1 LLRLRE
7 FRVALCGDITKM
19 FHQVLVRKEDAS
31 IYLFLYAPRGQ
42 AEPDLC
48 RMKVHIFVSVCSPAV
63 CAYVLSRAAEDA
75 DPEDVDFAVQEVKS
89 QFYVDNWVTS
99 FRTEEEAV
107 NGAAKLTRA
116 LKKGGFELAQWG
128 SSSRSVLESLPGQS
142 ITALNVDLDGLPT
155 ERTLGMS
162 LDFAADC
169 FVLKAT
175 GSVGRSTHRE
185 ILRATATNFDPL
197 GCLAPVLIVAKLI
210 LQKICKAK
218 VEWDVALDKDL
229 ADEWQQWAGS
239 LAAVNDLRIPRCY
252 CSSPY
257 REDSTDLIMF
267 SDASEKAFGAVGY
280 LRFEL
285 LDGTVKVAFVL
296 AKAKVAP
303 VKYVSM
309 PRLELCGCLVAV
321 RMAKTLLNELRI
333 MIRQVILFTDSTTNL
348 RWFNSESCRFTP
360 YVANRVGEIL
370 ESFGAPPLA
379 LCTNVGES
387 SRRRQPRNSGS
398 RIDC

>member
-1 LLRLRE
+1 
-7 FRVALCGDITKM
+7 
-19 FHQVLVRKEDAS
+19 
-31 IYLFLYAPRGQ
+31 
-42 AEPDLC
+42 
-48 RMKVHIFVSVCSPAV
+48 MKVHIFGFVCSPAV

-75 DPEDVDFAVQEVKS
+75 DAEDVDFAIQEVKN
-89 QFYVDNWVTS
+89 QFYVDSWVTS
-99 FRTEEEAV
+99 FRTEEEAGG
-107 NGAAKLTRA
+107 GAAKLTRV

-142 ITALNVDLDGLPT
+142 ITALSVDLGGLPT
-155 ERTLGMS
+155 EQTLG
-162 LDFAADC
+162 
-169 FVLKAT
+169 
-175 GSVGRSTHRE
+175 
-185 ILRATATNFDPL
+185 
-197 GCLAPVLIVAKLI
+197 
-210 LQKICKAK
+210 
-218 VEWDVALDKDL
+218 
-229 ADEWQQWAGS
+229 
-239 LAAVNDLRIPRCY
+239 IPRCY

-321 RMAKTLLNELRI
+321 RMAKTMLNELRI
-333 MIRQVILFTDSTTNL
+333 RIRQVILFTDSTTNS

-370 ESFGAPPLA
+370 ESFGAPHWRYVPTLQNPADDVSRGVPAAELTAYQRFFTGPFYGILLLCGRLFKISKLLLAPRWIPKSRSRLPL
-379 LCTNVGES
+379 LV
-387 SRRRQPRNSGS
+387 
-398 RIDC
+398 

>member
-1 LLRLRE
+1 
-7 FRVALCGDITKM
+7 M
-19 FHQVLVRKEDAS
+19 
-31 IYLFLYAPRGQ
+31 
-42 AEPDLC
+42 
-48 RMKVHIFVSVCSPAV
+48 SV
-63 CAYVLSRAAEDA
+63 
-75 DPEDVDFAVQEVKS
+75 
-89 QFYVDNWVTS
+89 
-99 FRTEEEAV
+99 
-107 NGAAKLTRA
+107 
-116 LKKGGFELAQWG
+116 
-128 SSSRSVLESLPGQS
+128 
-142 ITALNVDLDGLPT
+142 
-155 ERTLGMS
+155 
-162 LDFAADC
+162 DFAADC

-185 ILRATATNFDPL
+185 ILRAMATNFDPL
-197 GCLAPVLIVAKLI
+197 GCLAPVLIFAKLI
-210 LQKICKAK
+210 QKICKAK

-239 LAAVNDLRIPRCY
+239 LAAVNDLHFPRCY

-267 SDASEKAFGAVGY
+267 SDASEKAFGAVGC

-321 RMAKTLLNELRI
+321 RMAKTLLNKLRI
-333 MIRQVILFTDSTTNL
+333 RIRQVILFTDSTTNL
-348 RWFNSESCRFTP
+348 RWFNSESFRFTT

-370 ESFGAPPLA
+370 ESFGAPHWRYVPTLENPANDVSRGIPAAELTADHRFFTGPSFLLDPHATWPAFPDLKLLLGPRWIPKLRSRSPL
-379 LCTNVGES
+379 LV
-387 SRRRQPRNSGS
+387 
-398 RIDC
+398 